1 MRKGIFMDS
10 LEPKKLALLRILQI
24 LQEHSDG
31 DHLLTQ
37 DEIVELL
44 NKEYG
49 LAVERK
55 AVGRNLSLLKEA
67 GFDVVTSRQG
77 SYLDGRPFENAEL
90 RLLID
95 SVLGSKHISPTYTKA
110 LIEKLTG
117 LSNKYFKSHIKN
129 IYSIND
135 WNKAQNADLFL
146 NIELVDEAIEANVC
160 VSFLYNKY
168 GEDKKLHSTSKNL
181 VSPYQMI
188 LHNQHY
194 YLIAYN
200 HKWERI
206 RYYRMDKITEMELSH
221 EKRMELRS
229 IKGYEN
235 GIDYK
240 KISSCLPYMFT
251 DQPERVEFYIEKG
264 LIDQVVDWFGYEVEI
279 KDEGDRF
286 FVTLTVSPNA
296 MEYWA
301 MQYLNFVE
309 VISPQSLRDR
319 LRENL
324 AKATEKYSQ

>member
-1 MRKGIFMDS
+1 MDS
-10 LEPKKLALLRILQI
+10 LEPKKLALIRILQI

-37 DEIVELL
+37 DDIVDLL
-44 NKEYG
+44 SKEYD
-49 LAVERK
+49 LQVERK

-67 GFDVVTSRQG
+67 GFEVVTCRQG

-95 SVLGSKHISPTYTKA
+95 SVLGSKHISPAYTKE

-146 NIELVDEAIEANVC
+146 NIELVDEAIESNTC
-160 VSFLYNKY
+160 VTFLYNKY
-168 GEDKKLHSTSKNL
+168 GEDKKLHSTSKNV

-194 YLIAYN
+194 YLIAIN
-200 HKWERI
+200 HKWQSM
-206 RYYRMDKITEMELSH
+206 RYYRMDKITDMQLSG
-221 EKRMELRS
+221 ESRVELRS
-229 IKGYEN
+229 VKGYEN
-235 GIDYK
+235 GINYK
-240 KISSCLPYMFT
+240 QISSCLPYMFT
-251 DQPERVEFYIEKG
+251 DMPEKVEFLADKNI
-264 LIDQVVDWFGYEVEI
+264 IDQVIDWFGYDIEI
-279 KDEGDRF
+279 KSNGDKF
-286 FVTLTVSPNA
+286 LITLTVSPNA

-309 VISPQSLRDR
+309 IVFPLHLRDR
-319 LRENL
+319 LKENL
-324 AKATEKYSQ
+324 AKATDKYNK

>member
-1 MRKGIFMDS
+1 MDS
-10 LEPKKLALLRILQI
+10 LEPKKLALIRILQI
-24 LQEHSDG
+24 LQEHSDC

-37 DEIVELL
+37 DDIVNLL
-44 NKEYG
+44 NKEYD
-49 LAVERK
+49 LQVERK

-67 GFDVVTSRQG
+67 GFEVITSRQG

-95 SVLGSKHISPTYTKA
+95 SVLGSKHISPAYTKG

-146 NIELVDEAIEANVC
+146 NIELVDEAIENNTC
-160 VSFLYNKY
+160 VTFLYNKY
-168 GEDKKLHSTSKNL
+168 GEDKKLHSTSRNL

-200 HKWERI
+200 HKWQSM
-206 RYYRMDKITEMELSH
+206 RYYRMDKITDMQLSD
-221 EKRMELRS
+221 EKRVELRS
-229 IKGYEN
+229 VNGYEN
-235 GIDYK
+235 GINYK
-240 KISSCLPYMFT
+240 QISSYLPYMFT
-251 DQPERVEFYIEKG
+251 DKPERVEFLADKNI
-264 LIDQVVDWFGYEVEI
+264 IDQVIDWFGYDIEI
-279 KDEGDRF
+279 KSEGDKF
-286 FVTLTVSPNA
+286 LITLTVSPNA

-309 VISPQSLRDR
+309 LVSPQHLRDR
-319 LRENL
+319 LKENL
-324 AKATEKYSQ
+324 AKATDKYNQ